1 MLCVLEII
9 MGELGPFCYKD
20 ITLIKIIT
28 KLLLSY
34 HTHLFNRMI
43 NCNSSFGQGMYISSK
58 YLL

>member
-1 MLCVLEII
+1 MLCVLETI
-9 MGELGPFCYKD
+9 MGELGLFCYKD

-34 HTHLFNRMI
+34 HTHLLNRLI
-43 NCNSSFGQGMYISSK
+43 NRNSSFGQGMYISSK